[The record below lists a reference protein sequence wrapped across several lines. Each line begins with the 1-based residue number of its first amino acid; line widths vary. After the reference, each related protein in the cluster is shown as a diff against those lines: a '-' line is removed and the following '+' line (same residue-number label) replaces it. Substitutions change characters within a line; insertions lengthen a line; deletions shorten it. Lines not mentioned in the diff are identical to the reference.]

1 MYEPVQMARMC
12 VCVGGGGQ
20 KVDIAPF
27 PLRSFSNIRNMLVYN
42 CPPHLTKRF
51 FASFSFSYLNSI

>member
-12 VCVGGGGQ
+12 VWGGGGQ

-27 PLRSFSNIRNMLVYN
+27 PLRSFSNIRNILVYN
-42 CPPHLTKRF
+42 CPLT
-51 FASFSFSYLNSI
+51 